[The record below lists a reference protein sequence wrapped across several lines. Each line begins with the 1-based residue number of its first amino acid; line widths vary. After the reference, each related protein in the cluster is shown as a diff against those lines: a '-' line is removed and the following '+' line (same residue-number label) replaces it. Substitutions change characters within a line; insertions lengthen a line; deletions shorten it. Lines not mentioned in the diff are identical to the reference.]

1 MQLSDFLQPV
11 PESVYQNLSD
21 TSPKSLVNVI
31 DIYTKQF
38 PDLEGVHLAI
48 IGVKEERLNPE
59 HAGCGVTPD
68 EVRKQLY
75 KLVQPKYDVKIA
87 DLGNIEAGSSVN
99 DTLFALNACLK
110 ELHEQKILTLII
122 GGPSDLAYA
131 QFTAYQGLN
140 HNLNVLIADAK
151 IDLKQHETDPIYS
164 NYLYKIITHQPNYL
178 FNITH
183 IGNQAY
189 FVEQESLDAFDKMNF
204 DVFRLG
210 QVRSKLQETEPLA
223 RNADMMVFSLNSI
236 KAADVG
242 ASFSMNPNGLYGEEA
257 CQIARY
263 AGMGNDLSSIGFYD
277 LNAFKDVYACGAKL
291 LSQMIWYFVDGY
303 YNRKHDYPTTESNDY
318 MIYRT
323 TFKNSDYEIVFY
335 KNIYNER
342 WWMEV
347 PYPKER
353 NNQKG
358 TFMVPCSYSD
368 YQAALNDEIP
378 DRWMRAYQ
386 KLL

>member
-48 IGVKEERLNPE
+48 IGVKEERLNPD

-131 QFTAYQGLN
+131 QYTAYQGLN

-151 IDLKQHETDPIYS
+151 IDLKQHETEPIYS

-242 ASFSMNPNGLYGEEA
+242 ASFNMNPNGLYGEEA

-277 LNAFKDVYACGAKL
+277 LNAFKDVYAAGAKL

-303 YNRKHDYPTTESNDY
+303 YNRKYDYPTTESNDY
-318 MIYRT
+318 MMYRT
-323 TFKNSDYEIVFY
+323 TFKNSDYEILFY